1 LKYISDKELAE
12 VSLYEFLRQAWSI
25 IEGGTEFVDEW
36 YLESI
41 ADSLQDC
48 YNRKI
53 KKLLVNLPPQKGKS
67 NLISIAFPAWVW
79 IHNPQERFYC
89 ASYTKSLAL
98 KLADKSKL
106 IIKSDWYQKN
116 WGHLFKIRKDKDSGE
131 YFVNNRTGFR
141 KSTSAGSFVTGEA
154 GTILIVDDPNDP
166 DGQSEADLQTVNN
179 WWYQKFYNRVNNPVN
194 AVRIVVQQRSQS
206 TNDISGNIIAG
217 DVDNEWTKYIL
228 PMEYESSIKSDF
240 KDQRTIEGELLSVRD
255 TAAIV
260 KDLKRNHGSY
270 GYAAQY
276 QQRPAPLEGGI
287 IKKYWFK
294 LHKTDELPNVEY
306 VLQSW
311 DTALTGKDDSSYS
324 ACTTWGVFKG
334 EHGNRQVILLSMW
347 RGRIEYPELRQR
359 VKRLALDYM
368 DIGDITPRGYNYYR
382 KPDVILIEAK
392 ASGDPLIADLNR
404 ASIYAVPFVPNKYG
418 DKVQRV
424 RLVTP
429 LIESGCVFMP
439 TKDSKLTTV
448 ADEFVNSVS
457 YFPNTDSRDLVDT
470 MTQALIRLKQDDMLR
485 HPEDKIAIKGYKET
499 IESVY

>member
-1 LKYISDKELAE
+1 LKYISNKELAE

-25 IEGGTEFVDEW
+25 IEGSTEFVDEW

-41 ADSLQDC
+41 ANSLQDC

-89 ASYTKSLAL
+89 ASYTKGLAL

-154 GTILIVDDPNDP
+154 GTMLIVDDPNDP

-194 AVRIVVQQRSQS
+194 AVRIAVQQRSQS
-206 TNDISGNIIAG
+206 TNDLSGNIIAG

-255 TAAIV
+255 TPAIV

-276 QQRPAPLEGGI
+276 QQRPSPLEGGI
-287 IKKYWFK
+287 IKKHWFK
-294 LHKTDELPNVEY
+294 LHKTDGLPDIEY

-311 DTALTGKDDSSYS
+311 DTALTGKDESSYS
-324 ACTTWGVFKG
+324 ACTTWGVFSDHYDNK
-334 EHGNRQVILLSMW
+334 QVILLSMW
-347 RGRIEYPELRQR
+347 RGKEEYPELRQR
-359 VKRLALDYM
+359 VKRLSLDYA
-368 DIGDITPRGYNYYR
+368 DVGTATPKGRNFR
-382 KPDVILIEAK
+382 KPDMILIEAK

-404 ASIYAVPFVPNKYG
+404 AGVYAVPFVPNKYG
-418 DKVQRV
+418 DKIQRV

-429 LIESGCVFMP
+429 LIESGVVWLP
-439 TKDSKLTTV
+439 TKSGKLTDF
-448 ADEFVNSVS
+448 ADEFVTSVG
-457 YFPNTDSRDLVDT
+457 YFPNTNSRDLVDT
-470 MTQALIRLKQDDMLR
+470 MTQALIKLKDSHTIN
-485 HPEDKIAIKGYKET
+485 HPKDEVYIEEHKEVT
-499 IESVY
+499 RVY